1 MLQVSS
7 RCLIYKVHT
16 AHCGRSFIVPHSVSL
31 VKNFFLAFHRF
42 FAGFAS
48 FRSLLCGAPLHRG
61 TFISYHTLTG
71 LSRTFFKKV
80 LIFSV
85 EATLVRRS
93 INIPKARPTVNTFFA
108 FSWTFFRLISA
119 QLDMYIRAPAATT
132 FRLSSAGIT
141 PPSHCLCPIAPSL
154 P

>member
-1 MLQVSS
+1 M
-7 RCLIYKVHT
+7 
-16 AHCGRSFIVPHSVSL
+16 
-31 VKNFFLAFHRF
+31 
-42 FAGFAS
+42 
-48 FRSLLCGAPLHRG
+48 
-61 TFISYHTLTG
+61 YHTRFR
-71 LSRTFFKKV
+71 LSRTFFSLFTGFLPASQAFVPFCAVPLFTEELLYLTTLSSSCQALFFFFFLGRKARRRKSV
-80 LIFSV
+80 FVFSV